1 MSLIFKQVIVT
12 NCLVLTR
19 QYICILINYWCNV
32 TSGRGP
38 KFCYSYISFVLGTL
52 APDSKRLYLNYTH
65 AWDDRVFNVIKNIL
79 NLMEIELGR
88 KLILGLGR
96 NISLYII
103 QQIFL
108 FVHQSW
114 GQGFYI
120 KFISPILNFYYFGGG
135 ASGPPP
141 PDKNYLIFFDQTPS
155 THTK

>member
-1 MSLIFKQVIVT
+1 M
-12 NCLVLTR
+12 
-19 QYICILINYWCNV
+19 
-32 TSGRGP
+32 GGP
-38 KFCYSYISFVLGTL
+38 EFCYSYISFVLGTL

-108 FVHQSW
+108 FVH
-114 GQGFYI
+114 
-120 KFISPILNFYYFGGG
+120 
-135 ASGPPP
+135 
-141 PDKNYLIFFDQTPS
+141 
-155 THTK
+155 